1 MVLGATEKIEGA
13 IGKLK
18 AKNRVAGGS
27 LLKDGKMWSIPMDL
41 SSGRAGEASDR

>member
-18 AKNRVAGGS
+18 AKNRVAGGKP
-27 LLKDGKMWSIPMDL
+27 LEGWEDVVHPHGPELWQGW
-41 SSGRAGEASDR
+41 GGE